1 MASHISWSSYCASQ
15 RGSSNQQPCLTSFLP
30 LFKDDSKSGTIL
42 CPGLDIIKR
51 LTFLLNPTQNSVV
64 TMDEPL
70 YAITKQVQWCFFSI
84 EYGKDNLVVLLW
96 GLHEEKASFSML
108 GVITKESGWVGT
120 CFGSKCVYFRQ
131 IKLISSLCIY
141 NKKTI
146 WALLQLSTMLHVLIF
161 RPLKNRWGPNFD
173 SPNSRLEVRLEVV

>member
-42 CPGLDIIKR
+42 YPGLDIIKR

-70 YAITKQVQWCFFSI
+70 YTITKQVQWCVFFV
-84 EYGKDNLVVLLW
+84 EYEKDNLIVLLG

-108 GVITKESGWVGT
+108 GVIIKESGWVELVSEANVFTSGRLDSFLLCAYIT
-120 CFGSKCVYFRQ
+120 RRRYGHCCSYLRCCMFWYF
-131 IKLISSLCIY
+131 
-141 NKKTI
+141 
-146 WALLQLSTMLHVLIF
+146 A
-161 RPLKNRWGPNFD
+161 P
-173 SPNSRLEVRLEVV
+173 